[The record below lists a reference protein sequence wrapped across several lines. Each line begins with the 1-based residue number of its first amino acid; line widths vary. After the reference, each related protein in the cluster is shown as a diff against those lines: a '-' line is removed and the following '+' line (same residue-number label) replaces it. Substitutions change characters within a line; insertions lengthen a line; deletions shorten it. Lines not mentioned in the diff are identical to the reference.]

1 MVVIRVVLMLTALL
15 LPAMALKT
23 GRHDVPFASQTLKA
37 RDEVGDWH
45 VAPTHP
51 PNQRFAAM
59 AIKRQEGGPTCGY
72 YEYNS
77 EAFDCYTDQAC
88 VTKDGYFGCTAGS
101 QPFMAC
107 LDAFN
112 SLCSQTT
119 QGLGTLCCNFNTDF
133 PLCVTAVKPITDNS
147 PATTI
152 TGFRCGNN
160 RAKGSKLV
168 LETKGKPTA
177 PRTTTSDPVSAVS
190 SDPTTPASASTTQNI
205 PAKTTTKDPS
215 PVPSSATPVGAI
227 VGGVI
232 GGLAVIGFTAL
243 GIAWIWVRNRQEK
256 RSGSSGPPGLMDQPY
271 TYTPMPPAGAP
282 SESRSP
288 QAQSSYDMTSYKGF
302 YRQSAVSSL
311 DHESH
316 YHSVPTAAV
325 FTPTG
330 PEGPSYQPMAAA
342 HGTVPDDR
350 RRLSVA
356 HSSSP
361 AGAAN
366 NTMELPSERYDRYE
380 G

>member
-1 MVVIRVVLMLTALL
+1 MVAIRVAVMLTALL
-15 LPAMALKT
+15 LPAVALKI
-23 GRHDVPFASQTLKA
+23 GRHDMPFASQTLKA

-45 VAPTHP
+45 IAPTSP
-51 PNQRFAAM
+51 PNPRLAAM

-101 QPFMAC
+101 QPFTAC

-112 SLCSQTT
+112 SLCSQTA

-133 PLCVTAVKPITDNS
+133 PLCVTALKPITDNS
-147 PATTI
+147 LATTI

-168 LETKGKPTA
+168 LETKGQPTT
-177 PRTTTSDPVSAVS
+177 PQTTTSTSASALS
-190 SDPTTPASASTTQNI
+190 SDSTTTATASTTQNI
-205 PAKTTTKDPS
+205 PAKTTTMDPS

-232 GGLAVIGFTAL
+232 GGLAVIGFTML
-243 GIAWIWVRNRQEK
+243 GVAWIWVRNRRE
-256 RSGSSGPPGLMDQPY
+256 RSSGSSGAPGLVNQPY
-271 TYTPMPPAGAP
+271 TYTPMPPAGVP

-302 YRQSAVSSL
+302 YRQSIVDSL

-316 YHSVPTAAV
+316 YHSAPTVAV
-325 FTPTG
+325 FTPTAS
-330 PEGPSYQPMAAA
+330 EGLYQPMTAV

-350 RRLSVA
+350 RRLSVV

-361 AGAAN
+361 AGAGDNA
-366 NTMELPSERYDRYE
+366 MELPSERYDRY
-380 G
+380 

>member
-1 MVVIRVVLMLTALL
+1 MVAIRVALVLTALL
-15 LPAMALKT
+15 LPAVALKI

-45 VAPTHP
+45 ITPTPP
-51 PNQRFAAM
+51 PNPRLAAM

-101 QPFMAC
+101 QPFTAC

-112 SLCSQTT
+112 SLCSQTA

-133 PLCVTAVKPITDNS
+133 PLCVTALKPITGNS
-147 PATTI
+147 LATTI

-168 LETKGKPTA
+168 LETKGQPTT
-177 PRTTTSDPVSAVS
+177 PQTTTSAPTSALS
-190 SDPTTPASASTTQNI
+190 SDSITTAPTSTTQNV
-205 PAKTTTKDPS
+205 PAKTTTMDPS

-232 GGLAVIGFTAL
+232 GGLAIIGFTML
-243 GIAWIWVRNRQEK
+243 GIAWIWVRNRRE
-256 RSGSSGPPGLMDQPY
+256 RGSGSSGAPGLMNQPY
-271 TYTPMPPAGAP
+271 TYTPMPPGGVP
-282 SESRSP
+282 SQSRPP
-288 QAQSSYDMTSYKGF
+288 QAHSSYDMTSYKGL
-302 YRQSAVSSL
+302 YRQSIVDSL

-316 YHSVPTAAV
+316 YHSVPTVAV
-325 FTPTG
+325 FTPTAS
-330 PEGPSYQPMAAA
+330 EGLYQPITAA
-342 HGTVPDDR
+342 HGTVPDDH
-350 RRLSVA
+350 RRLSVV

-361 AGAAN
+361 AGVGENA
-366 NTMELPSERYDRYE
+366 MELPSERYARY
-380 G
+380 